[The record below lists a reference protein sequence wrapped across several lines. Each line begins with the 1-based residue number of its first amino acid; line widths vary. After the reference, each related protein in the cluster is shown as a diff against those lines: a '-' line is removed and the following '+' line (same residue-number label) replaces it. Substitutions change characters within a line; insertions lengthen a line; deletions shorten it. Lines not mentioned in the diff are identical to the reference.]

1 MSSRCTGSAWPAWR
15 RRCAR
20 RRGLALDSARS
31 DALSPSVTGFTR
43 LSRAG
48 HSGFLRVASTF
59 RGDRRRLRHNVD
71 QNGSRVGGATRTPA
85 RCRARA
91 RSFVLGSRGSKQGS
105 RALTSHGA
113 SLFNRQHEPWRTVM
127 IKTIAA
133 VVVVLLVVGVGGVLA
148 YAATKPD
155 TFRVERALVIKASPE
170 KIFPLINDLRA
181 QSAWSP
187 FEKDP
192 DMKRTHSGTA
202 EGPGAV
208 YEWDGNREVGAG

>member
-1 MSSRCTGSAWPAWR
+1 
-15 RRCAR
+15 
-20 RRGLALDSARS
+20 
-31 DALSPSVTGFTR
+31 
-43 LSRAG
+43 
-48 HSGFLRVASTF
+48 
-59 RGDRRRLRHNVD
+59 
-71 QNGSRVGGATRTPA
+71 
-85 RCRARA
+85 
-91 RSFVLGSRGSKQGS
+91 
-105 RALTSHGA
+105 
-113 SLFNRQHEPWRTVM
+113 M

-181 QSAWSP
+181 QSTWSP

-192 DMKRTHSGTA
+192 DMKRTNSGTA

-208 YEWDGNREVGAG
+208 YEWDGNREVGAGRIAITDANPPRRVALALDRTRPMAAHNTVEFTLEPQANGTNVTWSMQGQQPYLVKVMSTFIDCDKMVGSQFEEGLAKLKALVETQVVAAPAAQAVGR